1 MPIDTIVYEK
11 KNNIVRVAGL
21 ESGCLS
27 SLEIVDLSNAA
38 EGNVYLGRV
47 TKKIELPNGKR
58 AYFVDLGENKEAFM
72 NAEERGRDE
81 LNANEGQEVIVQ
93 VLQEQRAEKGAKVIR
108 SLQFVGQNLVYCP
121 YKMNIE
127 VSCKIDDKLKAED
140 LTNLVRENTTS
151 QEGWI
156 VRTSAAKVATKEIL
170 AEMDILREKFD
181 SVRQKAKTSKA
192 PTLLMERNNVLIET
206 INRNINNVSK
216 IVVNDHVLEKALGED
231 FDVEFTANP
240 FETYGLE
247 DAILEALQ
255 KEISLPNGGRIN
267 IEETRACVAID
278 VDSGEDDGKGSLG
291 RLNIEAAKEIA
302 RQIILRNLSGRI
314 VIDFAGSSE
323 YRYLKTAIETLETCL
338 KEDFVKSTVCG
349 LSKAGL
355 VEILRVRRRPT
366 LQDILSVECMTCKG
380 SGRVEK

>member
-1 MPIDTIVYEK
+1 
-11 KNNIVRVAGL
+11 
-21 ESGCLS
+21 
-27 SLEIVDLSNAA
+27 
-38 EGNVYLGRV
+38 
-47 TKKIELPNGKR
+47 
-58 AYFVDLGENKEAFM
+58 
-72 NAEERGRDE
+72 
-81 LNANEGQEVIVQ
+81 
-93 VLQEQRAEKGAKVIR
+93 
-108 SLQFVGQNLVYCP
+108 
-121 YKMNIE
+121 MNIE
-127 VSCKIDDKLKAED
+127 ISSKIDDKLKAED

-349 LSKAGL
+349 LGKAGL

>member
-21 ESGCLS
+21 EGGCLS
-27 SLEIVDLSNAA
+27 SLEIVDLNNAA

-127 VSCKIDDKLKAED
+127 ISSKIDDKLKAED

>member
-11 KNNIVRVAGL
+11 KNNIVRIAGL
-21 ESGCLS
+21 ENGCLN
-27 SLEIVDLSNAA
+27 SLEIIDLSNAA
-38 EGNVYLGRV
+38 EGNIYLGRV
-47 TKKIELPNGKR
+47 TKRIELPNGKR

-72 NAEERGRDE
+72 NAGERGRDE

-127 VSCKIDDKLKAED
+127 VSSKIDDKLKAED
-140 LTNLVRENTTS
+140 LTNLVRENTTG

-156 VRTSAAKVATKEIL
+156 VRTSAAKVTTNEIL

-192 PTLLMERNNVLIET
+192 PTLLMERNNALIET
-206 INRNINNVSK
+206 INRNVNNISK
-216 IVVNDHVLEKALGED
+216 IVINDHILEKALAED

-278 VDSGEDDGKGSLG
+278 VDSGEDDGKGNLG
-291 RLNIEAAKEIA
+291 RLNVEAAKEIA

-323 YRYLKTAIETLETCL
+323 YRYLKTAIETLEDSL
-338 KEDFVKSTVCG
+338 EDDFIKSTVCG

-366 LQDILSVECMTCKG
+366 LQDVLSVECTTCKG

>member
-11 KNNIVRVAGL
+11 KNNIVRVEGL
-21 ESGCLS
+21 EGGCLI
-27 SLEIVDLSNAA
+27 SLEIVDLNNAA

-127 VSCKIDDKLKAED
+127 ISSKIDDKLKAED